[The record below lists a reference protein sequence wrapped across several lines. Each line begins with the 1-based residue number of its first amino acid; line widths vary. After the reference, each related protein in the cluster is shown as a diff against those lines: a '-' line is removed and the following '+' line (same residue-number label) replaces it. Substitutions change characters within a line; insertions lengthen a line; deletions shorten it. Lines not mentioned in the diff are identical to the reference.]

1 MAKQTD
7 TIEFKPMP
15 IWVIEGFKDALTE
28 DVENGIIKT
37 MDDAFFY
44 TKGWFT
50 AKGYVPIEI
59 FDFINRLNAE
69 GRLK

>member
-1 MAKQTD
+1 MAKKTE
-7 TIEFKPMP
+7 TITFKPMP
-15 IWVIEGFKDALTE
+15 KWVVEDFKEALIEDI
-28 DVENGIIKT
+28 DNGIIKS

-59 FDFINRLNAE
+59 FDFIRGLNAE

>member
-1 MAKQTD
+1 MAKQTE
-7 TIEFKPMP
+7 TITFKPMP
-15 IWVIEGFKDALTE
+15 KWVVEGFKEALIE
-28 DVENGIIKT
+28 DIDSGCIKS

-59 FDFINRLNAE
+59 FDFIRGLNAE